1 MNRLSALGMAVA
13 LAVAAPASAEKIS
26 KEFRAQ
32 FESKFPPGRVW
43 GVVMQRG
50 VPTTSIYGTD
60 GNATAEHYSID
71 VLSESDW
78 KNSGGLLDVDQVAVD
93 FLDQGEVMELE
104 SIAWKDNRIDLRW
117 VSVES
122 KKVTRGEWPFKTTKR
137 EPVATN
143 FKFFLPYPKTHT
155 LASRDLADVV
165 AFVSNWVRPFRT
177 EDDARNFAARWRTGG
192 DGGAPSTRQRPPV
205 DEPRSGDSRSAPRS
219 EESRGSSRSAAPQ
232 PESRP
237 QQGAPA
243 KREIAV
249 GMTPLQ
255 VIDILGKPKQEL
267 TFQNQQKWTYPEI
280 VVIFENGKV
289 KEVRF

>member
-13 LAVAAPASAEKIS
+13 LAMAAPASAEKIS

-32 FESKFPPGRVW
+32 FESMFPPGRVW
-43 GVVMQRG
+43 GVVMQGG
-50 VPTTSIYGTD
+50 VPTASIYGTD

-71 VLSESDW
+71 VLSETDW

-93 FLDQGEVMELE
+93 FLDQGEVLELA

-143 FKFFLPYPKTHT
+143 FKFILPYPKSHT
-155 LASRDLADVV
+155 LASRDLDDVV
-165 AFVSNWVRPFRT
+165 AFVGNWVRPFRT
-177 EDDARNFAARWRTGG
+177 EDDARNFTARWRSGG
-192 DGGAPSTRQRPPV
+192 DRGAPSARQRPPA
-205 DEPRSGDSRSAPRS
+205 DEPRGEERRRTPRS
-219 EESRGSSRSAAPQ
+219 EESRGSGGSRSSAPQ

-237 QQGAPA
+237 QV